1 MDRLDILQ
9 CAVDYLELADK
20 TKPCPSYE
28 PLKQD
33 WLADYEQD
41 APMAVPSDEIDPAE
55 AKKYNQYLTFVG
67 DIFSMFL
74 DEAKSKRWQELTLE
88 DREAHVARILAY
100 PQITQRTAEWYAQ
113 SKNVLTASEF
123 ASILGTERAVGALVL
138 SKIAPV
144 VEGSTNRLVCSTAD
158 MSALD
163 WGVRFEPVVK
173 QILDAKWSTKILEIG
188 RLVHQTDKTLAASP
202 DGLVKSAAD
211 PLRVGRLIEIKCPV
225 RRELNGK
232 VPFEYWCQMQIQME
246 VADIDECDY
255 VEVKLASPYKDSKY
269 VEPVDEKEAKGM
281 VWIFQCGDTCELKY
295 AYTVKEKE
303 EWEALGWFC
312 IETVPWHLDQFFST
326 TVQRDRVWFE
336 STAEKRAEFWRKVAD
351 ARAGI
356 NVPAG
361 PQKRVVNTVSVCQ
374 ILD

>member
-41 APMAVPSDEIDPAE
+41 ATMTVPSDEIDPAE
-55 AKKYNQYLTFVG
+55 AKKYNQYITFVG

-88 DREAHVARILAY
+88 DRQAQVARILAY
-100 PQITQRTAEWYAQ
+100 PQITQRTAEWYSQ

-123 ASILGTERAVGALVL
+123 ASILGTERAVGSLVL

-173 QILDAKWSTKILEIG
+173 QILEAKWSTEILEIG
-188 RLVHQTDKTLAASP
+188 RLVHPTDKTLAASP

-269 VEPVDEKEAKGM
+269 VEPVDEKDAKGM

-303 EWEALGWFC
+303 DWEALGWFC